1 MCYQT
6 QSYGNA
12 LLHLKTLIENM
23 DQVEEFIQIKALFLT
38 LQIMFELR
46 LKFAAQPIIDIL
58 EIKKFDI
65 ERLFEQKKSIKNS
78 HNSGS
83 STKSQPDRDTATDN

>member
-1 MCYQT
+1 
-6 QSYGNA
+6 
-12 LLHLKTLIENM
+12 M

-46 LKFAAQPIIDIL
+46 LKFSAQPIIDIL

-65 ERLFEQKKSIKNS
+65 ERLFE
-78 HNSGS
+78 
-83 STKSQPDRDTATDN
+83 